1 MRLAVIGAGKIGGT
15 LGKALAASGHDVHYG
30 TRTPDGSIRAALDG
44 AEVVIIA
51 IPGQAV
57 ADFARDY
64 ADELSRKLIIDAA
77 NNLGGG
83 GPANSSADF
92 AALVPTARYA
102 RAFSTLG
109 WENFADPVFDGG
121 VVADLFYSTDEAER
135 ETVAGLIGD
144 VGLNPV
150 YLGPDQYDLL
160 DQVLKLWFDLA
171 ISQGRGRHLAFKV
184 L

>member
-1 MRLAVIGAGKIGGT
+1 MKLAVIGAGKIGGT
-15 LGKALAASGHDVHYG
+15 LGKALAAAGHDVHYG
-30 TRTPDGSIRAALDG
+30 TRKPEGSIRAALDG
-44 AEVVIIA
+44 AEAVIIA

-57 ADFARDY
+57 ADFARDH
-64 ADELSRKLIIDAA
+64 ADELSRKLISDAA
-77 NNLGGG
+77 NNLGGD

-109 WENFADPVFDGG
+109 WENFADPIFDG
-121 VVADLFYSTDEAER
+121 VVADLFYSTDQAES
-135 ETVAGLIGD
+135 ETVGALISD